1 MTWPREKYG
10 NKDTFDVANLVSPE
24 YEGRE
29 GETSLR
35 QQKEEKKT
43 HHLIEMLQTKKLKCL
58 PSQLSLCLLSLFIKV
73 LWQERYFRINSN
85 WYEEHVLIFCIYEI

>member
-1 MTWPREKYG
+1 MTSIASFFGIGPMISD
-10 NKDTFDVANLVSPE
+10 KDNLSSV
-24 YEGRE
+24 
-29 GETSLR
+29 L
-35 QQKEEKKT
+35 QKEEEKKT